1 MAELEYNELLVL
13 NTLLGYKIP
22 FSEGKTVSDL
32 IKDIESASDLKLGD
46 MSTDESMAFIRAAK
60 SCLEKNQEF
69 RNYRIVNS
77 REREQD
83 ENGFEKIAP
92 IVTFANGD
100 DVVVVFWGT
109 TGPDEWYDNIIAG
122 DSSVEGSKFQND
134 ALAYIDSL
142 SEKYSNITVTG
153 HSKGGNKAQYV
164 ALMSDHVDRCVAF
177 DGQGFSLDFITDE
190 FNAARIAQRKDII
203 TVISSDHDIVNALIY
218 EIAGT
223 ILYVDSSNLPR
234 DYLGTYD
241 EKGEFHFN
249 FFYYHK
255 PNIMLNENGDLYN
268 YEGVEPATI
277 VKFVDG
283 FSEYFSGNQDENIRR
298 QMFEFVAQLARVGLD
313 NSVSGEDKS
322 KYIMDA
328 LMSLDN
334 IEAVAGVIAYAVEF
348 AESENLQLSD
358 IASILDEVSG
368 DSSQIDKWYMPV
380 LWDALF
386 DAAHDMSADEFISL
400 CKSIAEWARNND
412 LSSWDAVV
420 DYISDDPVRLISLY
434 ASLDM
439 DKETVHKAV
448 AKFLSPD
455 NLASLLSSF
464 ASEHPIISSATV
476 AALSVP
482 GVRHVVMGVAG
493 VVSVAGIVYLTA
505 NHIIKNLDKI
515 CESIGQKL
523 DYIKE
528 KIADFYVSTKQAIRE
543 GINNWISSVFSKA
556 EQLITKGSK
565 FINSVKDKATSFLS
579 MVKNETVNAIKR
591 NFAVSHPF
599 LYIIASK
606 VHREVKGPVKINVT
620 KLRSCVETLTK
631 LATRVANIDTRLDT
645 LYYKLARNNIEQ
657 ENGIFTSL
665 ANMFNLFRADLNVDE
680 GAALKRQ
687 ARALS
692 ALFEGYQDTEE
703 WILSNVPKKI

>member
-13 NTLLGYKIP
+13 NTLVGYNIK
-22 FSEGKTVSDL
+22 FSETSTVADL
-32 IKDIESASDLKLGD
+32 IAIIE
-46 MSTDESMAFIRAAK
+46 ESGIICDTITEEESNSFIRAAK
-60 SCLEKNQEF
+60 ACIKRNSEFGKYMIVDSNLQSRSETKNT
-69 RNYRIVNS
+69 
-77 REREQD
+77 
-83 ENGFEKIAP
+83 AP

-100 DVVVVFWGT
+100 DVVVVYWGT

-122 DSSVEGSKFQND
+122 DSSVEGSKYQNE
-134 ALAYIDSL
+134 ALAYIDAL

-164 ALMSDHVDRCVAF
+164 ALMSDRVDRCVAF

-190 FNAARIAQRKDII
+190 FNAARIAQRRDII

-218 EIAGT
+218 EIAGI
-223 ILYVDSSNLPR
+223 ILYVDSSDLPR
-234 DYLGTYD
+234 EYLGSYD
-241 EKGEFHFN
+241 DKGEFKFN

-255 PNIMLNENGDLYN
+255 PNIMLNEDGHLYN

-283 FSEYFSGNQDENIRR
+283 FSEYFSGIQDENIRR
-298 QMFEFVAQLARVGLD
+298 EMFEFVAQLARVGLD
-313 NSVSGEDKS
+313 NSIKPEDKS

-334 IEAVAGVIAYAVEF
+334 IEALSGVIAYAVEF
-348 AESENLQLSD
+348 AEGENLQLSD
-358 IASILDEVSG
+358 IASILEEVVG

-386 DAAHDMSADEFISL
+386 DAAYSMSADEFISL
-400 CKSIAEWARNND
+400 CKSVSEWAKNND
-412 LSSWDAVV
+412 LYSWDAVV
-420 DYISDDPVRLISLY
+420 DYISEDPVRLLSLY

-448 AKFLSPD
+448 ARFLSPD
-455 NLASLLSSF
+455 NLASFLASF
-464 ASEHPIISSATV
+464 ATEHPFISSATV

-482 GVRHVVMGVAG
+482 DVRQVVMTVAG
-493 VVSVAGIVYLTA
+493 VVSVAGVVYLTA
-505 NHIIKNLDKI
+505 NHIIKNWDKI

-543 GINNWISSVFSKA
+543 GINNWTSSVFSKA
-556 EQLITKGSK
+556 EQLITRGSR

-579 MVKNETVNAIKR
+579 MVKDETVNTIKR

-606 VHREVKGPVKINVT
+606 VYREVKGPVKINVT
-620 KLRSCVETLTK
+620 KLRNCVETLTK
-631 LATRVANIDTRLDT
+631 LATRVANIDTRLDN

-657 ENGIFTSL
+657 EKGVFTSL
-665 ANMFNLFRADLNVDE
+665 ANLFNLFRADLNVDE
-680 GAALKRQ
+680 GASLKRQ

-692 ALFEGYQDTEE
+692 ALFEGYEDTEE
-703 WILSNVPKKI
+703 WILNNVPKKI